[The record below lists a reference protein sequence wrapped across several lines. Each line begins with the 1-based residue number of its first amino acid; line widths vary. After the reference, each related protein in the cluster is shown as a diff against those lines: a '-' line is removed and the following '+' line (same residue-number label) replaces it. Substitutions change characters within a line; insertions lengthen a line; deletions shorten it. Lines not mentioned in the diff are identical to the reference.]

1 MQARD
6 LSQPETV
13 KLNWTMARAG
23 VVRNMIPA
31 GKVAEADSRVER
43 VADFDGVKQKLRER
57 IGSKLLPE
65 SSGGV
70 RL

>member
-1 MQARD
+1 MRARD

-57 IGSKLLPE
+57 IRSKLLPE